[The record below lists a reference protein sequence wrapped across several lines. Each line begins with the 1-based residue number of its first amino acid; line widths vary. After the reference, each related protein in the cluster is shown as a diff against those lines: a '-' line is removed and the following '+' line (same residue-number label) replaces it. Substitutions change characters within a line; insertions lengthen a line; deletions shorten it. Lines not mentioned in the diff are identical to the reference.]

1 MSSTHIILLFLGMPF
16 MAGVLAPFFRGRW
29 LIQFAVWTSALLST
43 LVAVYVWAGL
53 EMARLEWT
61 SIRLVLAASAL
72 WSTAGLAGLL
82 VGREAEN
89 VRRVARNTKDKR
101 KASEIFR

>member
-1 MSSTHIILLFLGMPF
+1 MSSTQVILLFLGTPF

-29 LIQFAVWTSALLST
+29 LMQLAVWAVALLST
-43 LVAVYVWAGL
+43 LVVVYIWAGL
-53 EMARLEWT
+53 EAARFELT
-61 SIRLVLAASAL
+61 SIRLALAASAL

-89 VRRVARNTKDKR
+89 VRRDARNTREKR

>member
-1 MSSTHIILLFLGMPF
+1 MSSTQIILLFLGAPF

-29 LIQFAVWTSALLST
+29 LVQFAVWTIALLST
-43 LVAVYVWAGL
+43 LVVVYVWTGMEA
-53 EMARLEWT
+53 ARLELT
-61 SIRLVLAASAL
+61 SIRLALAASAL

-89 VRRVARNTKDKR
+89 VRRDARNTREKR

>member
-1 MSSTHIILLFLGMPF
+1 MSSTQVILLFLGTPF

-29 LIQFAVWTSALLST
+29 LTQLAVWAVALLST
-43 LVAVYVWAGL
+43 LVVVYIWAGL
-53 EMARLEWT
+53 EAARFELT
-61 SIRLVLAASAL
+61 SIRLALAASAL

-89 VRRVARNTKDKR
+89 VRRDARNTREKR